1 MGANGAR
8 AHTWARRGRHQLPT
22 VETSAARSVQANRDM
37 GDPQTAAVFL
47 QASRGAWGAVRKVV
61 ESGEISKDTQV
72 CCAPR

>member
-1 MGANGAR
+1 MGPGR
-8 AHTWARRGRHQLPT
+8 TRGREGGDTNFQ
-22 VETSAARSVQANRDM
+22 RSKRALHVRFKKSSVDM
-37 GDPQTAAVFL
+37 GDAQTAAVFL